1 VHRSNSFFLVKRNS
15 RIEFELDFAQSLSA
29 LAASLCNNNNNKY
42 NKCIQQ
48 QQQKAETNGATA
60 GLAERGGT
68 NTTRLPQRQIR
79 HFKGDVLEWTTFWEN
94 FNAAIRT
101 PNITSID
108 KFDYLKEYLKG
119 EARLFV
125 DNLSHR
131 CQL

>member
-48 QQQKAETNGATA
+48 QQQKAKTNGATA

-108 KFDYLKEYLKG
+108 KFDYLKEY
-119 EARLFV
+119 
-125 DNLSHR
+125 
-131 CQL
+131 